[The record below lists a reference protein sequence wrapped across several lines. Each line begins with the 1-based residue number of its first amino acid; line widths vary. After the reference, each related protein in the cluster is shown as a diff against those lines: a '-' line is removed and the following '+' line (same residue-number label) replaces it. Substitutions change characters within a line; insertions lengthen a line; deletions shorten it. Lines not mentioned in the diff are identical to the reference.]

1 MNALGTWMS
10 LRLRVITPVLVQL
23 PQRFCMV
30 RMRSSGVVVMPTT
43 TSFLNDA
50 TPFQEATLASGKS
63 DDDATP
69 LREGDLPLS

>member
-1 MNALGTWMS
+1 
-10 LRLRVITPVLVQL
+10 
-23 PQRFCMV
+23 MV